1 MEKIQNNNRTWTESE
16 IKYLRE
22 AWGFVSIDSICRH
35 LGRSKNAIMVLK
47 DRLKLGPFLINGEY
61 VTMHQL
67 VIALGYSSGADGYKV
82 KSWIEN
88 RGFPVHIK
96 TRSNKAKIRVVY
108 LDEFW
113 KWAEKNRSFIDFG
126 RMEPL
131 ALGAEPEWVS
141 EQRRKDFLGYS
152 LQRKDPWTPDEDAR
166 LKMLLSKYQ
175 YGYAELSEMLHRSTG
190 AIQRRCS
197 DLGLKARPLKAN
209 NHGEDCAWTDAQY
222 KILADGIKH
231 GDGYMAISKAIGKSE
246 KAVRGKVYNEYFTE
260 NADKVRE
267 MIGNGNWGDGRPVP
281 TVRQARRNSR
291 YRTEI
296 AHNIEQIAGILKFKV
311 DQAHAELLK
320 NDPFFQKGMC
330 MKWDGFNG
338 CTAGCDNCDECNEF
352 VRIRPQYCCRCGGT
366 FIERADNKLCPA
378 CRVARK
384 KQAQRKWAALHN
396 R

>member
-1 MEKIQNNNRTWTESE
+1 MVKIQNNNRTWTESE

-22 AWGFVSIDSICRH
+22 AWGTVSFKSICRH
-35 LGRSKNAIMVLK
+35 LKRSKNAVLIRVS
-47 DRLKLGPFLINGEY
+47 RLGLPPFLESGEY
-61 VTMHQL
+61 ISMQQL
-67 VIALGYSSGADGYKV
+67 LKAIGYSSSNSYKV
-82 KSWIEN
+82 KSWIEKRN
-88 RGFPVHIK
+88 FPVKFIRRGVSV
-96 TRSNKAKIRVVY
+96 TRVVY
-108 LDEFW
+108 IEDFLE
-113 KWAEKNRSFIDFG
+113 WAKENRSFIDFSK
-126 RMEPL
+126 MEPL
-131 ALGAEPEWVS
+131 SLGAEPEWVS

-175 YGYAELSEMLHRSTG
+175 YGYAELSEMLHRSAG
-190 AIQRRCS
+190 AIQRRCI

-296 AHNIEQIAGILKFKV
+296 AHNIEQIAGILQFKV

-366 FIERADNKLCPA
+366 FIERAENKLCPA